1 MTRMRDEAAE
11 ASRTAFNAAAD
22 HYDDEPL
29 SFHVRF
35 GRRSVEHA
43 ELRPGD
49 HVLDV
54 ACGSGSSVVPAAQDV
69 GPSGRVVGV
78 DVSDG
83 LLALSRSKVER
94 AGLDNVE
101 LRIGDMRELD
111 LPARSFDA
119 VLLVFG
125 LFMVPDMAA
134 LVRDL
139 WELVKPG
146 GRLVITVWA
155 RGLLEPAYSA
165 FFDAVGTQAPD
176 LVPQDPGWLHV
187 ADPTAL
193 RATLREGGVP
203 DDAIEIISEP
213 AVHEL
218 GDAEEFWTIALGSG
232 MRGTLERLPDA
243 ARAPVRRHVL
253 EFIEA
258 NGITQLPVD
267 VHYARATRL
276 V

>member
-1 MTRMRDEAAE
+1 MRDEAAE

-35 GRRSVEHA
+35 GGRAVEHA
-43 ELRPGD
+43 QLRRGD
-49 HVLDV
+49 RVLDV
-54 ACGSGSSVVPAAQDV
+54 ACGSGSSVLPAAQDV

-83 LLALSRSKVER
+83 LLALCRAKVER
-94 AGLDNVE
+94 AGFDNVE
-101 LRIGDMRELD
+101 LLVRDMRELD

-125 LFMVPDMAA
+125 LFMVPDMPA

-165 FFDAVGTQAPD
+165 FFDAVGARAPD
-176 LVPQDPGWLHV
+176 LVPRDPGWLHV
-187 ADPTAL
+187 ADPSDLRSAL
-193 RATLREGGVP
+193 AAGGVP
-203 DDAIEIISEP
+203 DDAIEIVSEP
-213 AVHEL
+213 AVQEL
-218 GDAEEFWTIALGSG
+218 RNAEEFWTIVMGSG
-232 MRGTLERLPDA
+232 MRGTLDRLPTAD
-243 ARAPVRRHVL
+243 REPVRRQVL
-253 EFIEA
+253 DIIEA

-267 VHYARATRL
+267 VHYARATRS

>member
-1 MTRMRDEAAE
+1 VVDEAAKL
-11 ASRTAFNAAAD
+11 SRAAFNAAAD
-22 HYDDEPL
+22 HYDDQPL

-43 ELRPGD
+43 RLRRGD

-54 ACGSGSSVVPAAQDV
+54 ACGSGSSLLPAAEQV
-69 GPSGRVVGV
+69 GPDGRVVGV
-78 DVSDG
+78 DVSDR
-83 LLALSRSKVER
+83 LLALARAKADR

-101 LRIGDMRELD
+101 LRVGDMRELD
-111 LPARSFDA
+111 LAARSFDA

-125 LFMVPDMAA
+125 LFMVPDMQG
-134 LVRDL
+134 LIRGL
-139 WELVKPG
+139 WELVKPA

-165 FFDAVGTQAPD
+165 FFDAVGARDPE

-187 ADPTAL
+187 ADPADL
-193 RATLREGGVP
+193 RAALTGGGVP
-203 DDAIEIISEP
+203 DETIEIISEP
-213 AVHEL
+213 GMHDL
-218 GDAEEFWTIALGSG
+218 GDAEEFWTIVQGSG
-232 MRGTLERLPDA
+232 MRGTLDRLPPG
-243 ARAPVRRHVL
+243 ARELVHRQVL
-253 EFIEA
+253 EVIKA

-267 VHYARATRL
+267 VHYGRATKP

>member
-1 MTRMRDEAAE
+1 VRDETAE
-11 ASRTAFNAAAD
+11 QSRAAFNAAAD

-43 ELRPGD
+43 QLRRGD
-49 HVLDV
+49 HVLDL
-54 ACGSGSSVVPAAQDV
+54 ACGSGSSLLPAAEQV
-69 GPSGRVVGV
+69 GPDGRVLGV

-83 LLALSRSKVER
+83 LLTLARSKAER

-111 LPARSFDA
+111 LPAHSFDA

-125 LFMVPDMAA
+125 LFMVPDMQG
-134 LVRDL
+134 LVGAL

-146 GRLVITVWA
+146 GRLVTTVWA

-165 FFDAVGTQAPD
+165 FFDAVGAQHPD
-176 LVPQDPGWLHV
+176 LVPRNPGWLQV
-187 ADPTAL
+187 ADPAGL
-193 RATLREGGVP
+193 RAVLGGGGVP
-203 DDAIEIISEP
+203 DEAIEIIGEP
-213 AVHEL
+213 ATHEL
-218 GDAEEFWTIALGSG
+218 RDTEEFWTIVMGSG
-232 MRGTLERLPDA
+232 MRGTLDRLPA
-243 ARAPVRRHVL
+243 GAREPVRRRVL
-253 EFIEA
+253 DFVET
-258 NGITQLPVD
+258 NGITRLPID
-267 VHYARATRL
+267 VYFARATKP

>member
-1 MTRMRDEAAE
+1 VRDEAAKQ
-11 ASRTAFNAAAD
+11 SRAVFDAAAD

-35 GRRSVEHA
+35 GRRSVDRA
-43 ELRPGD
+43 QLRRGD
-49 HVLDV
+49 RVLDV
-54 ACGSGSSVVPAAQDV
+54 GCGSGSSVLPAAQDV

-83 LLALSRSKVER
+83 LLALCRAKVEH
-94 AGLDNVE
+94 AGFDNVE
-101 LRIGDMRELD
+101 LRIRDMRELD

-125 LFMVPDMAA
+125 LFMVPDMPA

-146 GRLVITVWA
+146 GRLVMTVWA

-165 FFDAVGTQAPD
+165 FFDAVGARAPD

-187 ADPTAL
+187 ADPADL
-193 RATLREGGVP
+193 RSAVVAGGVP
-203 DDAIEIISEP
+203 DDAIEIVSEP

-218 GDAEEFWTIALGSG
+218 RSAEEFWTIVMGSG
-232 MRGTLERLPDA
+232 MRGTLDRLPTTD
-243 ARAPVRRHVL
+243 REPVRRQVL
-253 EFIEA
+253 DIIEA
-258 NGITQLPVD
+258 NGITKLPVD
-267 VHYARATRL
+267 VLYARATRS

>member
-1 MTRMRDEAAE
+1 MRDKAAE
-11 ASRTAFNAAAD
+11 ASQRAFNAAAD

-35 GRRSVEHA
+35 GRRSVDHA
-43 ELRPGD
+43 QLRPGD
-49 HVLDV
+49 RVLDV

-83 LLALSRSKVER
+83 LLALSRAKVER

-125 LFMVPDMAA
+125 LFMVPDMTG
-134 LVRDL
+134 LIHDL
-139 WELVKPG
+139 WGLTKPG

-165 FFDAVGTQAPD
+165 FFDAVGAQAPD

-187 ADPTAL
+187 ADPADL
-193 RATLREGGVP
+193 RATLTGGSVS

-218 GDAEEFWTIALGSG
+218 RNAEEFWTIVMGSG
-232 MRGTLERLPDA
+232 MRGTLDRLPAGA
-243 ARAPVRRHVL
+243 AAPVRRHVL
-253 EFIEA
+253 DVIEA
-258 NGITQLPVD
+258 NGITRLPVD
-267 VHYARATRL
+267 VLYARATRP

>member
-1 MTRMRDEAAE
+1 MRDEAAE
-11 ASRTAFNAAAD
+11 ASRAAFNAAAD

-35 GRRSVEHA
+35 GRLSVEHA
-43 ELRPGD
+43 RLQRGD
-49 HVLDV
+49 DVLDV
-54 ACGSGSSVVPAAQDV
+54 GCGSGSSVLPAAQQV
-69 GPSGRVVGV
+69 GPTGRVVGI

-83 LLALSRSKVER
+83 LLALCRTKVDR

-101 LRIGDMRELD
+101 LRVGDMRELN

-125 LFMVPDMAA
+125 LFMVPDMQG

-139 WELVKPG
+139 WELVRPG

-165 FFDAVGTQAPD
+165 FFDAVGARTPD
-176 LVPQDPGWLHV
+176 LVPQDPGWLQV
-187 ADPTAL
+187 ADPADL
-193 RATLREGGVP
+193 RATLKRGGVP
-203 DDAIEIISEP
+203 DEAIEIISER

-218 GDAEEFWTIALGSG
+218 GDADEFWTIVLGSG
-232 MRGTLERLPDA
+232 MRGTLDRLPASDGE
-243 ARAPVRRHVL
+243 PVRRQVL
-253 EFIEA
+253 EFIHV
-258 NGITQLPVD
+258 NGITRLPVD
-267 VHYARATRL
+267 VHFARVTRP